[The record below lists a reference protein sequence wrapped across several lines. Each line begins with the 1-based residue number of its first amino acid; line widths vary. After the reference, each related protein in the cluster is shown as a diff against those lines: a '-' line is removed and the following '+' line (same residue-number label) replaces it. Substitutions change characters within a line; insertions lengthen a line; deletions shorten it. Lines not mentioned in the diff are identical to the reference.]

1 MLKRI
6 IDKETQMWLRDD
18 FIFDEDTEQAID
30 TICPDG
36 FNKPKWNNPIFE
48 NCSIVTYGHWSE
60 GEEHGD
66 I

>member
-6 IDKETQMWLRDD
+6 IDKETQLWLRDD

-30 TICPDG
+30 MICPDG
-36 FNKPKWNNPIFE
+36 FNKPKWNEGIIFE
-48 NCSIVTYGHWSE
+48 NKEVTDGYWSE
-60 GEEHGD
+60 GEKHGD